1 MFEFEQDTFRKNIDI
16 MRAVVRRY
24 NELNKKDNFPIENF
38 EEALNI
44 ISKEF
49 IVANRL
55 ISDKELSSACN
66 YMQENSQN
74 DVNGCVYI
82 LINVIR
88 ILNIV
93 SSDKHEYYDNDKRD
107 IVLTIKKSFYDFI
120 ESVSDKVSDIYN
132 FSKEDLVI
140 CLLSLSSQAEY
151 AVENAN
157 EAIKNAIEAKN
168 EVLNIADKASQS
180 GLAREFRKC
189 TEELQQGKRGWL
201 IAVTIS
207 IVCMFGVLIWSFV
220 NIPSP
225 ISSEELTKEFLH
237 RLPFLIPC
245 FFALWISSRRYHDTV
260 RLIEDYRFKSG
271 LCATY
276 SGFLDAC
283 RRVDGGTEMGTT
295 GEGGQSAVQPRRS
308 YEAEMELTRTVLR
321 VLSTDSTRHL
331 RKDKQDSGPILGLAE
346 HCVDAIAGVV
356 KRDRKGD

>member
-120 ESVSDKVSDIYN
+120 ESVSDKVSDIYII
-132 FSKEDLVI
+132 L
-140 CLLSLSSQAEY
+140 
-151 AVENAN
+151 
-157 EAIKNAIEAKN
+157 AKK
-168 EVLNIADKASQS
+168 I
-180 GLAREFRKC
+180 
-189 TEELQQGKRGWL
+189 
-201 IAVTIS
+201 
-207 IVCMFGVLIWSFV
+207 
-220 NIPSP
+220 
-225 ISSEELTKEFLH
+225 
-237 RLPFLIPC
+237 
-245 FFALWISSRRYHDTV
+245 
-260 RLIEDYRFKSG
+260 
-271 LCATY
+271 
-276 SGFLDAC
+276 
-283 RRVDGGTEMGTT
+283 
-295 GEGGQSAVQPRRS
+295 
-308 YEAEMELTRTVLR
+308 
-321 VLSTDSTRHL
+321 
-331 RKDKQDSGPILGLAE
+331 
-346 HCVDAIAGVV
+346 
-356 KRDRKGD
+356 